1 MLNRVGARAI
11 IGLLVVAAHHDM
23 TISIEEIRQRL
34 ENAKTHYQ
42 GKDPEGFNKA
52 MDNFVASLRARY
64 GEQVPVVDAARLM
77 RELRLPVVEA
87 AATAPSAGA
96 TGADREKAPDGVRF
110 EWTPGGFLLRVSCG
124 SLITGAPWAIFA
136 GLLVAIPFILWGDL
150 IRGVWTDEGLSFWMT
165 SAFLAIWAGAVL
177 WVCATAAVGLFGEI
191 RIAKDGG
198 RGEIFTGIGRVG
210 WTHRVQW
217 SEFEGVSERE
227 VQSASSGRSSHTSR
241 YVGLNGKSKRYRFGS
256 EMTEEQ
262 RAFVIQ
268 FLGEHVF
275 GVRGGPLAG

>member
-1 MLNRVGARAI
+1 MLNRVGGRAI

-23 TISIEEIRQRL
+23 TSIEEIRQRL
-34 ENAKTHYQ
+34 ENAKAHYQ
-42 GKDPEGFNKA
+42 GEDPEGFNKA

-64 GEQVPVVDAARLM
+64 GEQVPVADAARLM
-77 RELRLPVVEA
+77 RELPLAVGKT
-87 AATAPSAGA
+87 TAGTPRAGVPGSAG
-96 TGADREKAPDGVRF
+96 EKAPDGVRF
-110 EWTPGGFLLRVSCG
+110 EWTPAGFLLRVSCG

-136 GLLVAIPFILWGDL
+136 GLLAAIPFILWGDL

-177 WVCATAAVGLFGEI
+177 WLCATATVGLFGEI

-275 GVRGGPLAG
+275 GVQGGPLAG